1 MLMKILTVALVV
13 VLIVAI
19 LYFLMI
25 MPRMMGRPDK
35 TPFMDVLYAHRGL
48 HDNESEAPENSM
60 AAFRKAVEG
69 GYGIELDVQLTKDQ
83 VPVVF
88 HDFTLQ
94 RMARM
99 AGDVA
104 ADSTPTGD
112 GSKTAEAAETAD
124 AIETAEA
131 VTSGATEDRGLQ
143 PAPGKVADYT
153 YEELK
158 RFTLGKSSEQI
169 PTFKEFLEMV
179 DGRVPLIVE
188 YKIPGI
194 NNVKVCELG
203 NELLSSYKGLYCIES
218 FNPLAVRWYKKNNPK
233 VMRGQLAENFL
244 KEKQSGYPGI
254 VFFAMHHLL
263 LNFLAKPDFIAYN
276 HKHYKDWSRSLCR
289 YLYKGVAVAYT
300 IKSQQQL
307 EDRSGDFDMFIFDSF
322 VPEGG
327 SKNVAKR

>member
-35 TPFMDVLYAHRGL
+35 IPFMDVLYAHRGL

-99 AGDVA
+99 AGDAV

-112 GSKTAEAAETAD
+112 GSK
-124 AIETAEA
+124 TAEA

-158 RFTLGKSSEQI
+158 QFTLGKSSEQI

>member
-1 MLMKILTVALVV
+1 MKILTVALVV

-99 AGDVA
+99 AGDAV

-112 GSKTAEAAETAD
+112 GSKTADVAETAD

-131 VTSGATEDRGLQ
+131 VTSAATGDTGLQ
-143 PAPGKVADYT
+143 PAPGMVADYT

-158 RFTLGKSSEQI
+158 QFTLGKSSEQI

-188 YKIPGI
+188 YKIPG
-194 NNVKVCELG
+194 
-203 NELLSSYKGLYCIES
+203 
-218 FNPLAVRWYKKNNPK
+218 
-233 VMRGQLAENFL
+233 
-244 KEKQSGYPGI
+244 
-254 VFFAMHHLL
+254 
-263 LNFLAKPDFIAYN
+263 
-276 HKHYKDWSRSLCR
+276 
-289 YLYKGVAVAYT
+289 
-300 IKSQQQL
+300 
-307 EDRSGDFDMFIFDSF
+307 
-322 VPEGG
+322 
-327 SKNVAKR
+327 